1 MIVCVAV
8 PYFVAQIERRDNR
21 RLVKMPLAIGGQPW
35 ETHPI
40 FAFSH
45 EVARRGV
52 RPGIPLRQAHLLAPQ
67 AHFMPAY
74 PPHYQ
79 DVSGEM
85 GDVIADF
92 SSLVEPADWWRSPT
106 QAADAVSRRLPAH
119 YFAMMGDVPV
129 KEIVPFTQQMGKA
142 LRERTALSP
151 AVGVAEHKFTAQVA
165 ATVARP
171 NHIRPVY
178 PEVEQDF
185 LASCSLSFLPLDNE
199 TSRRLR
205 LLGIRTLGDLAGL
218 PPLALKA
225 QFGQEVACW
234 QQWARGQDDTP
245 VQPRRAERTEI
256 VAYQFDDPLTS
267 LEPLFHLLD
276 QTAQELAARLQAS
289 TLQARK
295 LTLAWETET
304 GLQQSEEQTFRQP
317 TAAADHLADT
327 LNQLVSQETFETG
340 ITSLTISLTDL
351 TPAVLQQLTLFSSPA
366 DSKKG
371 YEIVRNVAAKHPV
384 SRFYRAAL
392 AENGHPLPERRF
404 HLYAAY
410 DPPVA

>member
-8 PYFVAQIERRDNR
+8 PYFAAQIERRDNR
-21 RLVKMPLAIGGQPW
+21 RLVKTPLAIGGQPW
-35 ETHPI
+35 ETNPI

-79 DVSGEM
+79 AVSREM
-85 GDVIADF
+85 SDVIADF

-106 QAADAVSRRLPAH
+106 QAADAISRNLPAH
-119 YFAMMGDVPV
+119 YFAVVGDVPA
-129 KEIVPFTQQMGKA
+129 KEIVPLTQQMGKV

-165 ATVARP
+165 ATMARP
-171 NHIRPVY
+171 NHIRPVC
-178 PEVEQDF
+178 PGAEQDF
-185 LASCSLSFLPLDNE
+185 LTACSLRFLPLDKE
-199 TSRRLR
+199 TSRRFR

-218 PPLALKA
+218 PPSALKA
-225 QFGQEVACW
+225 QFGQEIARW
-234 QQWARGQDDTP
+234 QQSALGQDDTP
-245 VQPRRAERTEI
+245 VQPRQAERTET
-256 VAYQFDDPLTS
+256 VAYQFDDPLIS
-267 LEPLFHLLD
+267 LESLFYLLN
-276 QTAQELAARLQAS
+276 QAAQELAARLQAS

-317 TAAADHLADT
+317 TAAADHLTDT
-327 LNQLVSQETFETG
+327 LNQLVSHETFETG

-351 TPAVLQQLTLFSSPA
+351 TPAVLQQLTLFSPSA
-366 DSKKG
+366 DSEKG
-371 YEIVRNVAAKHPV
+371 HEVVRNVAAKHPV

-410 DPPVA
+410 DPLVA